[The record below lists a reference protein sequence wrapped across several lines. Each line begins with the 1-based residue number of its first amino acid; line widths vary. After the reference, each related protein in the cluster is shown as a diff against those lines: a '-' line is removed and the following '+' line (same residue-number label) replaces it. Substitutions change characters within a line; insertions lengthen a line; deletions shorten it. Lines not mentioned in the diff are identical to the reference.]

1 MASNASRIG
10 AVYREEYMPNLSLY
24 SLATGAALLCICAPT
39 FAYDSVGLFPQE
51 HASVQR
57 CYGAAMVG
65 MDSVINSRIGVLPE
79 HALELARVSQRGA
92 AGDEVFSTELL
103 NNVLAAYL
111 WDGSPHSYAVKV
123 FFECA
128 QRQAPVRS
136 AGTALDAVMP

>member
-1 MASNASRIG
+1 MASPR
-10 AVYREEYMPNLSLY
+10 LY
-24 SLATGAALLCICAPT
+24 HMATTAALLCTSAPV
-39 FAYDSVGLFPQE
+39 FAYDSLGLFPQE

-65 MDSVINSRIGVLPE
+65 MDSVINSRLGVLPE
-79 HALELARVSQRGA
+79 HALELARVSQHSA
-92 AGDEVFSTELL
+92 AGDELFSMELL
-103 NNVLAAYL
+103 NDVLAAYL

-136 AGTALDAVMP
+136 AGTAVDSILP